1 MWGNVAR
8 MNGNPNGVELK
19 SGYRQVFHHVIFS
32 LTAIGYPNPGLVVI
46 ITLGNRPDAISDP
59 EGIKY

>member
-1 MWGNVAR
+1 MWGNAAR

-19 SGYRQVFHHVIFS
+19 SGYRQSHYHVISS
-32 LTAIGYPNPGLVVI
+32 LTAIGYTNPGLAVI
-46 ITLGNRPDAISDP
+46 ITLGNRADAISDP